1 MSSSAVE
8 QIKSRLDIVEVVG
21 SYIKLEKAGSNFKAR
36 CPFHNEKTASFYVSP
51 ARQSYH
57 CFGCN
62 RGGDIFTF
70 VQEIEGVDFVQ
81 ALENLAHRA
90 GVQLDQFDNKLQSKT
105 NRLYKLMTEAEQ
117 FYHQRLEENQTIKEY
132 LLGRGLTPE
141 TIDNFNLG
149 FAPDGWRNLYNYL
162 KAMGYSEEEMERTG
176 LVVKAEATG
185 RNATRYDRFRSRIMF
200 PLADSN
206 GRTVGFSGR
215 ICGSE
220 ASADVAK
227 YINTPQTVLYDKSK
241 ILFGFDK
248 AKMEIKRADRC
259 ILVEGQMD
267 LLMAHQCGTTNTVAV
282 SGTALTEYH
291 LNQINRLTTKVI
303 MAFDGDLAGI
313 KAARRGVDLALR
325 AGMEVNIAELPRDM
339 DPADLIKDKP
349 EAWKQAIAEAKH
361 IIDFLLSVLTKTI
374 HDQRELKLAVSSD
387 VLPYVASLSNSL
399 EQAHFVSKIA
409 ATIAVSE
416 EIIWEEVRKLK
427 TDSSENEKVAVSTI
441 AGQQPIVLSRR
452 EKIEKQIFSLILWQ
466 VSLGALPT
474 ELEQA
479 VTTLKEFITADK
491 YQEKLAYWQK
501 QTENLILEAEIFFD
515 NKNLSKELTELTNN
529 YKIEILKN
537 NLGEISGNIKQ
548 AEAKGDYEAVD
559 KLVKQMREITK
570 QINSIKK

>member
-1 MSSSAVE
+1 M
-8 QIKSRLDIVEVVG
+8 VG

-117 FYHQRLEENQTIKEY
+117 FYRQRLEENQTIKEY
-132 LLGRGLTPE
+132 LLRRGLTPE

-162 KAMGYSEEEMERTG
+162 KARGYSEEEMEMTG

-215 ICGSE
+215 ICGSD
-220 ASADVAK
+220 AGADVAK

-291 LNQINRLTTKVI
+291 LSQINRLTTKVI

-339 DPADLIKDKP
+339 DPADLIKDKL
-349 EAWKQAIAEAKH
+349 EAWKQAIAGAKH

-374 HDQRELKLAVSSD
+374 HDQRELKLAVSRD

-441 AGQQPIVLSRR
+441 ASQQPIVLSRC

-466 VSLGALPT
+466 MSLGALPT

-479 VTTLKEFITADK
+479 VTMLKEFITADK

-501 QTENLILEAEIFFD
+501 QKENLILEAEIFFD
-515 NKNLSKELTELTNN
+515 NKNLSKELTELINN

-537 NLGEISGNIKQ
+537 NLGEIAGNIKQ
-548 AEAKGDYEAVD
+548 AEARGDYEAVD